1 MLSKIKLKLQKF
13 DEFLSLSM
21 FVYVFSS
28 LQQILN
34 QIFKKIIILNCPLT
48 VQQPTIKM
56 CPYLPICVSIF
67 FKTVQANIITLS
79 VKKDR

>member
-21 FVYVFSS
+21 FVYVFSF

-34 QIFKKIIILNCPLT
+34 QIFKE
-48 VQQPTIKM
+48 
-56 CPYLPICVSIF
+56 
-67 FKTVQANIITLS
+67 
-79 VKKDR
+79 